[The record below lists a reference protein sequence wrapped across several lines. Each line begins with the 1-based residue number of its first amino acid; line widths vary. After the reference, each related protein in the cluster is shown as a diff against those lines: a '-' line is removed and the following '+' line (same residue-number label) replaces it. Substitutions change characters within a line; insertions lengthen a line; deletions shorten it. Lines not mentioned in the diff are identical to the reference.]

1 MLPYNIGVHNKI
13 YKEVKVTESEKIL
26 TQIGEYVYTEIDEV
40 NRVEYIKEKDIMT
53 GFTIVMEN
61 SKEYT
66 VEIKEKM

>member
-1 MLPYNIGVHNKI
+1 M
-13 YKEVKVTESEKIL
+13 TESEKIL